1 MSYKEMSR
9 RLADLELAQ
18 DSVRTA
24 QHGTAPEVWPRLAQW
39 ALAVHA
45 SGGWEVAHGIV
56 NRGGLLAG
64 PCPYHGNAAHPH
76 VFPHAWDVQ
85 FFYRAGTHHWP
96 TPQQQAE
103 TCWLIAACVAD
114 LVEQGAPGAQ
124 IRGWDVGYDVWN
136 VIQRELAG

>member
-45 SGGWEVAHGIV
+45 SGGWEVAQGIV

-64 PCPYHGNAAHPH
+64 PYTHQLKQKAA
-76 VFPHAWDVQ
+76 FS
-85 FFYRAGTHHWP
+85 
-96 TPQQQAE
+96 
-103 TCWLIAACVAD
+103 CMIWLCH
-114 LVEQGAPGAQ
+114 
-124 IRGWDVGYDVWN
+124 
-136 VIQRELAG
+136 